1 MRCAPAFHDVMTP
14 SRVLLMIASSEDS
27 TMAASSA
34 VVSSGAAARAA
45 PARDFGPLLSRFRE
59 PDRDRLLATLHATA
73 LAAAPAAQR
82 PALAAVHGALHAPA
96 RRSSISWHC
105 FLLCR

>member
-34 VVSSGAAARAA
+34 VVSSGEAALAIDQLEKEKCRGALNKNA
-45 PARDFGPLLSRFRE
+45 PAYAVSSVSASGAGAGLWPPSFSLPRARSRS
-59 PDRDRLLATLHATA
+59 PACDSSRDR
-73 LAAAPAAQR
+73 QI
-82 PALAAVHGALHAPA
+82 G
-96 RRSSISWHC
+96 
-105 FLLCR
+105 